1 MRELISQALDTYI
14 LLKCIKSYKFYGVW
28 SKFDLENM
36 KKGDILQSAIEIDGD
51 IVFSISM
58 GYLTDQ
64 ELIDDHITS
73 KYFELLESNL
83 INLLAD
89 KLVNF
94 SKQIKD
100 DNIEFI

>member
-14 LLKCIKSYKFYGVW
+14 MLKGIKSYKFYGVW
-28 SKFDLENM
+28 SKLDLENM
-36 KKGDILQSAIEIDGD
+36 KKGDILQSAIEIDGN

-64 ELIDDHITS
+64 ELINDHVTS

-100 DNIEFI
+100 GNIELN